1 MIHLAVGTPTDP
13 VTLLLNY
20 GPVGVIGLLFA
31 VGYIVAKPT
40 HQAVLK
46 ERDDALAALAA
57 ANAALLA
64 RNNELVPRQDYQ
76 AVHDDLA
83 RLRTKLEDQMIPGV
97 LQATATLDRALSA
110 LSRLAERAPV

>member
-1 MIHLAVGTPTDP
+1 MILAVGSATDP
-13 VTLLLNY
+13 ATLLLNY
-20 GPVGVIGLLFA
+20 GPVGVVALMLALRLLVPKSTYEDA
-31 VGYIVAKPT
+31 
-40 HQAVLK
+40 LK

-57 ANAALLA
+57 SQAALIA
-64 RNNELVPRQDYQ
+64 RQNDLVPRADYQ

-97 LQATATLDRALSA
+97 LQATATLDRALTT